1 MPNSPTNSR
10 ANAQACRAATRR
22 AFFSTLAGLGATAF
36 AAGLAAG
43 FLAAGL
49 LALEGAFAMS
59 VHGTRAR
66 QHRSRSRPADGA
78 RAAGGAPGER
88 KATRTEQGGV
98 RDGRRRSNGRPSARF
113 PRQQPV
119 KRRAPRRRQRG
130 RGARYVQEVRI
141 NACAAP
147 RRVAAHARSTSH
159 SQRACASAPEPY
171 RLTRHAQV
179 HRP

>member
-119 KRRAPRRRQRG
+119 KRRAPRRVNEGEALDMFKKCVSTR
-130 RGARYVQEVRI
+130 
-141 NACAAP
+141 AP
-147 RRVAAHARSTSH
+147 RRAASLRTPGRLRSRSALARERRS
-159 SQRACASAPEPY
+159 RIA
-171 RLTRHAQV
+171 
-179 HRP
+179 